1 MDVPRISIDELKR
14 IIENNE
20 PAAIADVRQPAAF
33 ASSKL
38 KIPGAIHID
47 PDNDSEIEA
56 YSKEHTK
63 DERIVFY

>member
-1 MDVPRISIDELKR
+1 M
-14 IIENNE
+14 
-20 PAAIADVRQPAAF
+20 DVRQPSAF